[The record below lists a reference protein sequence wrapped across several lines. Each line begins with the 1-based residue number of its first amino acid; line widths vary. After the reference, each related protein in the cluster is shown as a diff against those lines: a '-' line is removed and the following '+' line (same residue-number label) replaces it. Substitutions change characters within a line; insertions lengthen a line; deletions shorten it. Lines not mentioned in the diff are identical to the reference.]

1 MDLDEMKRIW
11 METDPILL
19 SVTMIVSMLH
29 SLFEILA
36 FKSDI
41 SFWKDKDSMEG
52 ISVKSL
58 YFHLFQSIVIF
69 LYLCDNET
77 SWMILSSNGFAIF
90 LEIWKIKKAS
100 KVVQTETFPY
110 FKFED
115 KETYA
120 ENSTKEFDDIAMTYM
135 QYAMIPIVIGYS
147 IYSIKYETH
156 KSWYSFILNTLVGC
170 IYTFG
175 FINMTPQLYI
185 NYRLKSVEH
194 MPSKALFYRFLNT
207 IIDDLFSFIITMP
220 TLHRISCFR
229 DDVIFVI
236 YLYQR
241 WIYKVDKSRGRFATE
256 EVKEEVKEPGA

>member
-1 MDLDEMKRIW
+1 
-11 METDPILL
+11 
-19 SVTMIVSMLH
+19 
-29 SLFEILA
+29 
-36 FKSDI
+36 
-41 SFWKDKDSMEG
+41 MEG

-58 YFHLFQSIVIF
+58 YFHLIQSVIIF

-77 SWMILSSNGFAIF
+77 SWMILISTGANIGM
-90 LEIWKIKKAS
+90 ECWKIKMAS
-100 KVVQTETFPY
+100 KFTRIESFPY
-110 FKFED
+110 FKLED
-115 KETYA
+115 KDSYKES
-120 ENSTKEFDDIAMTYM
+120 ETKEFDNIAMGYM
-135 QYAMIPIVIGYS
+135 SKAAVPIILCYAVYS
-147 IYSIKYETH
+147 VFYNEH

-194 MPSKALFYRFLNT
+194 MPGRALFYRFLNT

-220 TLHRISCFR
+220 TLHRLSCFR

-241 WIYKVDKSRGRFATE
+241 WAYRVDKTRGLYATE
-256 EVKEEVKEPGA
+256 KKEIKVKKTERDEALPTSEEPKRIEEAKEST